1 MPKTPVL
8 PAESHE
14 ALERAL
20 EILRQGGLVCF
31 PTDTVYGVGAHGFQE
46 EAIRR
51 IYQAK
56 ERPLEKAIALLL
68 ASEEQVEQVSAGL
81 TPAGRRLAE
90 RYWPGA
96 LTLVLPRR
104 PEVPAVLSPG
114 RATVAVRIPDHP
126 LTLHLIRMLG
136 APLAATSANRSG
148 HPDPVT
154 AEDVVRELGDRV
166 DLILDGGRCPGGVP
180 STVVDLTTDPPAIL
194 RAGPIPEEE
203 LAKVLGAKQA
213 PKV

>member
-1 MPKTPVL
+1 MLKTPVM
-8 PAESHE
+8 PAESPE

-20 EILRQGGLVCF
+20 QVLRQGGLVCF

-68 ASEEQVEQVSAGL
+68 ASEGQVEQVSPGL
-81 TPAGRRLAE
+81 TPVGRRLAE
-90 RYWPGA
+90 RYWPGP

-104 PEVPAVLSPG
+104 PEVPSILSPR
-114 RATVAVRIPDHP
+114 RATIAVRIPDHP
-126 LTLHLIRMLG
+126 ITLRLIRMLG

-148 HPDPVT
+148 HPDPIT

-166 DLILDGGRCPGGVP
+166 DLILDGGRCPGGVA
-180 STVVDLTTDPPAIL
+180 STVVDLTTDPPQIL
-194 RAGPIPEEE
+194 RPGPISEDE
-203 LAKVLGAKQA
+203 LAEMLRTTTAGR
-213 PKV
+213 